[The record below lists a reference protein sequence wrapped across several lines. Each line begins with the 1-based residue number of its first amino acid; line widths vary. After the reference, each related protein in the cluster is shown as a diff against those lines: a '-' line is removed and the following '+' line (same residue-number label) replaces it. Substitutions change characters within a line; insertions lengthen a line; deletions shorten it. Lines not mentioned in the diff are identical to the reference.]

1 MNDSLDRIDALAVRA
16 RTESAPR
23 VHVSAHV
30 LARLTQPR
38 RRIDMQMGV
47 LALASV
53 AMAAITIAISMS
65 NRLAPPDPLESM
77 IEISSLLGL

>member
-1 MNDSLDRIDALAVRA
+1 MKDPLDRIDVLALRA
-16 RTESAPR
+16 RAESAPR

-53 AMAAITIAISMS
+53 ATAAITIAISMS